1 MFKQV
6 NTESE
11 IDTVAHLAQTIWTEF
26 YVPIMGKDQTE
37 YMLQKL
43 QSTEAI
49 HHQIHPQN
57 CLYFLL
63 QPNKHPIG
71 YLAVQPRPDDL
82 LIRKLYVLP
91 AERGQGNGSRSLRFV
106 EKLALKQG
114 KSIISLK
121 VNHHN
126 CTSIATCSRCGFHIT
141 RTLITDIGNGIVLK
155 DYLMQKEMQPSLL
168 QKPIAQ
174 TAAK

>member
-63 QPNKHPIG
+63 QPDKHPIG
-71 YLAVQPRPDDL
+71 YLAVQPRRDDL
-82 LIRKLYVLP
+82 LIRKLYVLGD
-91 AERGQGNGSRSLRFV
+91 ARGQGNGSRSLRFV
-106 EKLALKQG
+106 EQLARKRG

-121 VNHHN
+121 VNHLN
-126 CTSIATCSRCGFHIT
+126 CTSIATCSRCGFHIAD
-141 RTLITDIGNGIVLK
+141 TLTTNIGHGIVLN
-155 DYLMQKEMQPSLL
+155 DYLMQKQIQPSR
-168 QKPIAQ
+168 PRMRVQ
-174 TAAK
+174 TAQD